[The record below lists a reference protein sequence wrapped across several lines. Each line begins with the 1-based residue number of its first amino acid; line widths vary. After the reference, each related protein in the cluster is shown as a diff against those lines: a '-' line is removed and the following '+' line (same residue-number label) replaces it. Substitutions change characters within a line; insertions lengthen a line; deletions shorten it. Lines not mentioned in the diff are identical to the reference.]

1 MTIVVP
7 NKILLEYKSGYEP
20 PLSYA
25 NDNIW
30 NKDATYGDDTVVR
43 DIYKT
48 SYDDSSDSDYYMWYL
63 CLKDGTTGADN
74 IPHRNRFLY
83 SPIIP
88 DNKTALLDKYINTKT
103 ASLENKPL
111 RFSITAGFV
120 DTIILLNVEARYCI
134 LDYLDSDDNTVAITI
149 DLAEID
155 PFWGSDD
162 YPPILNQK
170 EAIFRI
176 GKVTNNV
183 VFNIT
188 ITNNTATTS
197 NDYVYIGK
205 ILAGRGIT
213 IGETELP
220 ISSNLMTTSTR
231 EVDGEKAY
239 YNKKQNTYKE
249 ISYKVQIKDVLR
261 GVVNRLFENLDMKD
275 CYFAPDIDGW
285 DKTINN
291 FGFYNNFEL
300 IAEDGINSTYGFTVE
315 GTI

>member
-7 NKILLEYKSGYEP
+7 NKITLNYESGYEP

-25 NDNIW
+25 NDNVW
-30 NKDATYGDDTVVR
+30 SKDATYGADTVVR

-48 SYDDSSDSDYYMWYL
+48 NYENSSDSDYYMWYL
-63 CLKDGTTGADN
+63 CLKDDTTGEDT
-74 IPHRNRFLY
+74 IPYKNRFLY

-88 DNKTALLDKYINTKT
+88 DNKTALLDKYINTRT

-111 RFSITAGFV
+111 KFSITAGFV
-120 DTIILLNVEARYCI
+120 DTIILLNVKARYCI
-134 LDYLDSDDNTVAITI
+134 LEYQNKNNETATITI

-176 GKVTNNV
+176 GEVSNDV

-188 ITNNTATTS
+188 ITNNSTTES
-197 NDYVYIGK
+197 DGYVYVGK

-213 IGETELP
+213 IGLTELP

-231 EVDGEKAY
+231 EFDGERAY

-249 ISYKVQIKDVLR
+249 ITYTVHIKNEFR

-291 FGFYNNFEL
+291 YGFYNNFEL
-300 IAEDGINSTYGFTVE
+300 VSEDGINSTYNFTVE